1 MDSLPSKVMEHDAK
15 IKSVE
20 HRVKDL
26 ENEVH
31 DLRELTKAVAVT
43 NSNVKQL
50 SNQFDESVEFVQ
62 SIFDEYMGSDLTN
75 PVFDEDTYVKRVK
88 AHHMI
93 CESYETGNAC
103 KVLMDLIKE

>member
-1 MDSLPSKVMEHDAK
+1 MDSLPAKVMEHDAK
-15 IKSVE
+15 IKGVE

-50 SNQFDESVEFVQ
+50 STQFDELHQDVKELKGIPSNRWNSMVTAIVTGVAGAL
-62 SIFDEYMGSDLTN
+62 IGAILTL
-75 PVFDEDTYVKRVK
+75 
-88 AHHMI
+88 
-93 CESYETGNAC
+93 
-103 KVLMDLIKE
+103 VLK

>member
-31 DLRELTKAVAVT
+31 DLRDLTKAVAVT
-43 NSNVKQL
+43 NENVKQL
-50 SNQFDESVEFVQ
+50 SGQFEELHQDVKELKEIPAKRWNNIITAIATGIVGTLIGAFLA
-62 SIFDEYMGSDLTN
+62 SI
-75 PVFDEDTYVKRVK
+75 
-88 AHHMI
+88 
-93 CESYETGNAC
+93 
-103 KVLMDLIKE
+103 IK

>member
-15 IKSVE
+15 IRGVE

-31 DLRELTKAVAVT
+31 DLRALTEAVAVT

-50 SNQFDESVEFVQ
+50 SNQFNELHQDVKELKEIPANRWNAVIVAVVTGVVGAL
-62 SIFDEYMGSDLTN
+62 IGAILT
-75 PVFDEDTYVKRVK
+75 
-88 AHHMI
+88 
-93 CESYETGNAC
+93 
-103 KVLMDLIKE
+103 LILK

>member
-1 MDSLPSKVMEHDAK
+1 MDSLPAKVMEHDAK

-20 HRVKDL
+20 HRVNGL

-50 SNQFDESVEFVQ
+50 SSQFDELHQDVRELKQVPANRWN
-62 SIFDEYMGSDLTN
+62 SIITAIVTGVIGALVGAILT
-75 PVFDEDTYVKRVK
+75 
-88 AHHMI
+88 
-93 CESYETGNAC
+93 
-103 KVLMDLIKE
+103 LIIK

>member
-1 MDSLPSKVMEHDAK
+1 MDSLPAKVMEHDAK
-15 IKSVE
+15 IKGVE

-50 SNQFDESVEFVQ
+50 STQFDELHQDVKELKEIPANRWN
-62 SIFDEYMGSDLTN
+62 SIITAIATGIVGTLIGAILT
-75 PVFDEDTYVKRVK
+75 
-88 AHHMI
+88 
-93 CESYETGNAC
+93 
-103 KVLMDLIKE
+103 LIIK

>member
-20 HRVKDL
+20 HRVKNL

-50 SNQFDESVEFVQ
+50 SSQFDELHQDVKELKEIPANRWDKIITAIITGVVGTL
-62 SIFDEYMGSDLTN
+62 IGAILT
-75 PVFDEDTYVKRVK
+75 
-88 AHHMI
+88 
-93 CESYETGNAC
+93 
-103 KVLMDLIKE
+103 LIIK